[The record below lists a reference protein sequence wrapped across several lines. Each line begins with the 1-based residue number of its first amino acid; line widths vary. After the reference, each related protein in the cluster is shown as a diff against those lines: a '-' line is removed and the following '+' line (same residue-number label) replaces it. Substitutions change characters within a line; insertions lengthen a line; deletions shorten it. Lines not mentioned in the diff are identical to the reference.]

1 MKKMKKKDLMIYCGD
16 EDADEPDED
25 DVELFELLP
34 DDEPV
39 EDERD
44 PERKE

>member
-1 MKKMKKKDLMIYCGD
+1 MIIYCRDDD
-16 EDADEPDED
+16 EDEPDED

-34 DDEPV
+34 DDELE